1 MQRGKGSVK
10 RILPLLPAS
19 IKGGEKAR
27 YGIVP
32 HLTSRLRPTFT
43 HIRNQRNTSM
53 RIHESLAA
61 IEPTS
66 YPKPVLA
73 LGNFDGVH
81 LGHQNIFRHVVSR
94 ADEIGGT
101 PMVFTFDCHPLKV
114 LAPERALLVLTTNAQ
129 KRSLIGALGVR
140 VGLWI
145 PFTEQFA
152 RQKPLAFIR
161 DVLQERIGVRELVV
175 GYDFRFGH
183 CRAGNVTL
191 LQQQAAAHGYDVTV
205 IPAVKLGET
214 VVSSS
219 TIRALLQ
226 KGQVEEAAR
235 LLGRDYA
242 LSGLVVEGFRR
253 GAKLGFPTANVR
265 VDHEIVPREGVYAVR
280 VELEGRQYPGV
291 ANVGRN
297 PTFGNESLSVEV
309 HLLDFEDDLY
319 GTRLGVAFVAR
330 MRDERKFASADELV
344 AQIACDV
351 QRARYFHAR

>member
-1 MQRGKGSVK
+1 
-10 RILPLLPAS
+10 
-19 IKGGEKAR
+19 
-27 YGIVP
+27 
-32 HLTSRLRPTFT
+32 
-43 HIRNQRNTSM
+43 M
-53 RIHESLAA
+53 RIHDSLTA

-94 ADEIGGT
+94 AEEIGGT
-101 PMVFTFDCHPLKV
+101 PMVFTFDRHPLKV
-114 LAPERALLVLTTNAQ
+114 LAPERAPLVLTTNAQ

-161 DVLQERIGVRELVV
+161 DVLQERIGVHELVV

-183 CRAGNVTL
+183 CRAGNVSL
-191 LQQQAAAHGYDVTV
+191 LQQQAAAHGYEVTV
-205 IPAVKLGET
+205 IPPVKLGNT

-235 LLGRDYA
+235 LIGRDYA
-242 LSGLVVEGFRR
+242 LAGSVVEGFHR

-265 VDHEIVPREGVYAVR
+265 VGHELVPRVGVYAVR
-280 VELEGRQYPGV
+280 VEWEGRQYPGV
-291 ANVGRN
+291 ANVGHN
-297 PTFGNESLSVEV
+297 PTFGNESLSAEV
-309 HLLDFEDDLY
+309 HLLDFEGDLY
-319 GTRLGVAFVAR
+319 GVQLGVAFVAR
-330 MRDERKFASADELV
+330 IRDERKFASVDELA

-351 QRARYFHAR
+351 QQARHIHAG

>member
-1 MQRGKGSVK
+1 
-10 RILPLLPAS
+10 
-19 IKGGEKAR
+19 
-27 YGIVP
+27 
-32 HLTSRLRPTFT
+32 
-43 HIRNQRNTSM
+43 M

-94 ADEIGGT
+94 ADELGGT

-114 LAPERALLVLTTNAQ
+114 LAPERAPLVLTTNTQ
-129 KRSLIGALGVR
+129 KRSLIGALGIR

-161 DVLQERIGVRELVV
+161 DVLQERIGVHELVV

-183 CRAGNVTL
+183 CRAGNVSL
-191 LQQQAAAHGYDVTV
+191 LQQQAAAHGYEVTV
-205 IPAVKLGET
+205 IQAVKLGDT

-226 KGQVEEAAR
+226 KGYVEEAAR
-235 LLGRDYA
+235 LLGRDYV

-265 VDHEIVPREGVYAVR
+265 ADHELVPREGVYAVR
-280 VELEGRQYPGV
+280 VEWEGRQYPGV

-309 HLLDFEDDLY
+309 HLLDFEGDLY
-319 GTRLGVAFVAR
+319 GARLGVAFVAR
-330 MRDERKFASADELV
+330 IRDERKFASVDELA

-351 QRARYFHAR
+351 QQAGYLHAR

>member
-1 MQRGKGSVK
+1 
-10 RILPLLPAS
+10 
-19 IKGGEKAR
+19 
-27 YGIVP
+27 
-32 HLTSRLRPTFT
+32 
-43 HIRNQRNTSM
+43 M

-81 LGHQNIFRHVVSR
+81 LGHQNIFRHVVNR

-101 PMVFTFDCHPLKV
+101 SMVFTFDCHPLKV
-114 LAPERALLVLTTNAQ
+114 LAPERAPLVLTTNAQ

-161 DVLQERIGVRELVV
+161 DVLQKRIGVHELVV

-183 CRAGNVTL
+183 CRAGNASL
-191 LQQQAAAHGYDVTV
+191 LQQQAVAHGYEVTV
-205 IPAVKLGET
+205 IPAVKLGDT

-235 LLGRDYA
+235 LLGRDYVLA
-242 LSGLVVEGFRR
+242 GSVVEGFHR
-253 GAKLGFPTANVR
+253 GAQLGFPTANVR
-265 VDHEIVPREGVYAVR
+265 VGRELVPRAGVYAVR
-280 VELEGRQYPGV
+280 VEWEDRHYAGV
-291 ANVGRN
+291 ANVGHN

-309 HLLDFEDDLY
+309 HLLDFEGDLY
-319 GTRLGVAFVAR
+319 GAQLGVAFVAR
-330 MRDERKFASADELV
+330 IRDERKFASVDELA

-351 QRARYFHAR
+351 QQARYLHAR